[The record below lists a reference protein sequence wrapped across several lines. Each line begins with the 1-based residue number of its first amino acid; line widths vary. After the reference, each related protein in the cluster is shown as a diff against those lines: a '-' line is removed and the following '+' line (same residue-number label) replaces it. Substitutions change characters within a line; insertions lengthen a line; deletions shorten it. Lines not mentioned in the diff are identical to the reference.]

1 MSITESGLHEA
12 LLRPGARDRRRSQ
25 ADAFMRIVFLLAAV
39 LAVVPLFAL
48 ISYVA
53 LRALPW
59 LDLTLITNNPLDQEP
74 GILNAVIGSLQMT
87 ALAILVTAPLGIAG
101 GVYLSEFATRRVAAV
116 GEMVIDIM
124 LGVPSIVAGIFAYLV
139 LVPVLGFSGWAGS
152 AALGVLTLPMVMRT
166 TQEVMRLVPPSIR
179 EASLALG
186 VPVWRTTLLVTVRT
200 ALPGVLTGLV
210 LAISRSLG
218 ETAPL
223 LMTARGTN
231 AENFLDFGT
240 TMNAM
245 PIVIYGWANNP
256 NTPGKR
262 TGLTFE
268 DLNAAAIVALLGMV
282 LVLNAAAI
290 VLRNRFERR
299 RQS

>member
-139 LVPVLGFSGWAGS
+139 LVPLLGFSGWAGS
-152 AALGVLTLPMVMRT
+152 AALGVLTLPIVMRT

-245 PIVIYGWANNP
+245 PIVIYQYA
-256 NTPGKR
+256 
-262 TGLTFE
+262 
-268 DLNAAAIVALLGMV
+268 NAADERSIGQAWATALVLMALALL
-282 LVLNAAAI
+282 LNVAVRWRTVNSRVA
-290 VLRNRFERR
+290 
-299 RQS
+299 

>member
-1 MSITESGLHEA
+1 MSAPGVSLHEA
-12 LLRPGARDRRRSQ
+12 LLQPGAQDLRRARTDWIMQ
-25 ADAFMRIVFLLAAV
+25 RIFQVAAFLAV
-39 LAVVPLFAL
+39 LPLFAL
-48 ISYVA
+48 VFYVT

-59 LDLTLITNNPLDQEP
+59 LSPALLTNNPLDQQP
-74 GILNAVIGSLQMT
+74 GILNAVVGSLQMT
-87 ALAILVTAPLGIAG
+87 ALAILVTGPIGIAG
-101 GVYLSEFATRRVAAV
+101 GVYLSEFAPRRVAAI
-116 GEMVIDIM
+116 GELVIDIM
-124 LGVPSIVAGIFAYLV
+124 LGIPSIVAGIFAFLV
-139 LVPVLGFSGWAGS
+139 LVPILGFSGWAGS
-152 AALGVLTLPMVMRT
+152 AALGVLTLPIVMRT

-210 LAISRSLG
+210 LATSRSLG

-245 PIVIYGWANNP
+245 PIVIYQYA
-256 NTPGKR
+256 
-262 TGLTFE
+262 
-268 DLNAAAIVALLGMV
+268 NAADERSIGQAWATALVLMVIALLLNV
-282 LVLNAAAI
+282 LVRWRTVNSRVA
-290 VLRNRFERR
+290 
-299 RQS
+299 